1 MAVVAP
7 RGRTAEIWRWTVFA
21 IYTALLTITAYFH
34 ESWFDEAQAW
44 LMARDLT
51 PGHLWWNY
59 LRYEGTPGLWHTILL
74 IPAKL
79 GLPYGSLHVV
89 ACTAACAAVA
99 VLLWLGPFPKAIAAL
114 LPFTYFVMYQYA
126 VIARSYTLF
135 PVLFFL
141 TAAILPQARRRTYL
155 FLLLLILM
163 AGTAMHGVMAAAGI
177 GAAYLLEFR
186 SDFRNRS
193 RAEIRRHAIAGTA
206 FVLWLIVVAALVWP
220 PKDLSFIR
228 LSGQDM
234 RSVKAS
240 VVAATEQME
249 EALACRPELGARPWN
264 LRIVDMAPSALV
276 LVLSAWWFYK
286 NSTLLYFLLP
296 LGAVLVLSS
305 VVYRNR
311 WHAGVLFLIWLFAMW
326 ITYSRARQPAPAF
339 LWLAWLVVLA
349 PQLYWSARSVA
360 YDIGQSYTGSRAVA
374 SYLKSEGLQNS
385 VIYGAGYEATSIQP
399 YFPKNIFR
407 NYHDGRSPAFWLW
420 STANQYPQVMPS
432 VPPERPDV
440 LILSLRTYA
449 QRDAAAQLVRSLP
462 EAGYEVAGR
471 FDGQLYWKSA
481 VLEPESF
488 LVARRLAAG
497 KKER

>member
-7 RGRTAEIWRWTVFA
+7 LGRTAEGWRWAVFA
-21 IYTALLTITAYFH
+21 IYAALLTITAYFH

-51 PGHLWWNY
+51 PGQLWWNY

-79 GLPYGSLHVV
+79 GLPYGSLHIV
-89 ACTAACAAVA
+89 ACISACAAVA
-99 VLLWLGPFPKAIAAL
+99 VLVWRAPFPAAIAAL

-135 PVLFFL
+135 PVLFFV

-163 AGTAMHGVMAAAGI
+163 ASTAMHGTMAAVGI
-177 GAAYLLEFR
+177 GVAYLIEFR
-186 SDFRNRS
+186 ADFRNRS
-193 RAEIRRHAIAGTA
+193 RAEIRRHAIAGSV
-206 FVLWLIVVAALVWP
+206 FVVWLMVIAALVWP

-240 VVAATEQME
+240 VVAATEQIE

-276 LVLSAWWFYK
+276 LFLSAWWFYK

-296 LGAVLVLSS
+296 LGAVLMLSS

-326 ITYSRARQPAPAF
+326 ITCSRAKQPAPAYI
-339 LWLAWLVVLA
+339 WLAWVVVLA
-349 PQLYWSARSVA
+349 PQIYWSAKSVT
-360 YDIGQSYTGSRAVA
+360 YDIAQPYSGSKAVA
-374 SYLKSEGLQNS
+374 NYLKYQGLQNS

-407 NYHDGRSPAFWLW
+407 NYHDGKNPSFWLW
-420 STANQYPQVMPS
+420 STGNRYPQVMPA

-440 LILSLRTYA
+440 LILSLRNDWQADT
-449 QRDAAAQLVRSLP
+449 AAQLVRSLP
-462 EAGYEVAGR
+462 QAGYALVGR
-471 FDGQLYWKSA
+471 FDGQLYWKSSA
-481 VLEPESF
+481 LEPESF
-488 LVARRLAAG
+488 LVARKISR
-497 KKER
+497 